1 MGLDSNCYNK
11 WIKKVHDILREDV
24 KEFKDCIQVQ
34 NNNSYW
40 IETKIKEI
48 YFKDNPGKYMLTL
61 FLQK

>member
-48 YFKDNPGKYMLTL
+48 YFKDKPGKYMLTL